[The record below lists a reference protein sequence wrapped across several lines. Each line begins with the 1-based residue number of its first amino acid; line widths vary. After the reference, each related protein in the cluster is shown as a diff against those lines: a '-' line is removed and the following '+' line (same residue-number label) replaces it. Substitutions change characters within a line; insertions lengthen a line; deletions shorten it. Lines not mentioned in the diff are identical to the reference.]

1 MLPVTPMLDVA
12 FQLLAFFILTYR
24 GGSGATRIDLLLPA
38 RAAAVAAGDERD
50 RDRVADLEVR
60 AEADD
65 AGNLAG
71 LWLSGSA
78 VSGAEELRARLE
90 RVVGLLEG
98 ERVRV
103 RLVADEGLRYEEA
116 ARLIG
121 AIDEAGVG
129 AIVLAETGDVARS
142 EGPGG

>member
-1 MLPVTPMLDVA
+1 MLDVA

-38 RAAAVAAGDERD
+38 RAAVAEGDERD
-50 RDRVADLEVR
+50 RDQVADLDVR

-71 LWLSGSA
+71 LWLSGSP
-78 VSGAEELRARLE
+78 VSGVEELRARLE